1 MNEKILQVAR
11 ELRAPF
17 LKFRTF
23 MSQIV
28 FGFSQQ
34 FGHRIFSNS
43 VLVPTQ
49 SEEWAKNVSTFTC
62 FGPPA
67 SGKTTA
73 AKAYSMLMACP
84 TAFVVWGPE
93 LTSGQLYGFLDYNIL
108 DENGEPLYRPGA
120 LTPGSYN
127 MFICDELVR
136 GAVSRLNDLGPIFAE
151 GKIMIEGRIFDIAPP
166 DEPLII
172 IATSNPLGSAGTKR
186 ASDFLV
192 DRLIAG
198 CIFDVPRENLRQLL
212 QPQKHWRRIREE
224 RLLSPVLTP
233 QKIME
238 TRKFFE
244 RETETTE
251 NVIDYME
258 NMLTTIDILTRRN
271 WADRFPKESLP
282 LKWRQMKRLPS
293 SPLFHQMGGRVAQH
307 LETLSRAD
315 SFLTYGSLTTIA
327 NKTENS
333 VQAMARGVFAHRFM
347 YQIHEGGI
355 DIRDAAHEEDILDF
369 VKTATNW
376 IVSLVPLPVSLQH
389 APSVAA

>member
-1 MNEKILQVAR
+1 MNEKMLQIVS

-17 LKFRTF
+17 LKFRAV

-28 FGFSQQ
+28 FGSSQQ

-93 LTSGQLYGFLDYNIL
+93 LTSGQLYGFLDYSIL
-108 DENGEPLYRPGA
+108 DKNEQPKYRPGA

-172 IATSNPLGSAGTKR
+172 VATSNPLGSAGTKR
-186 ASDFLV
+186 AAEFIV

-198 CIFDVPRENLRQLL
+198 TIFDVPKENLRQLL
-212 QPQKHWRRIREE
+212 QPQKHWRRIREQG
-224 RLLSPVLTP
+224 LLTPVLSPRMIMQTRRFVEQETNTP
-233 QKIME
+233 DHI
-238 TRKFFE
+238 
-244 RETETTE
+244 
-251 NVIDYME
+251 IDYME
-258 NMLTTIDILTRRN
+258 EMLGTIDLLTHHN
-271 WADRFPKESLP
+271 WANRFPREKLP
-282 LKWRQMKRLPS
+282 PKWRAMKRIPTA
-293 SPLFHQMGGRVAQH
+293 PLFHQMGGRIPQH
-307 LETLSRAD
+307 LESLSRAD
-315 SFLTYGSLTTIA
+315 SFLTYGSLQTIV
-327 NKTENS
+327 NRSENS
-333 VQAMARGVFAHRFM
+333 VQAMALAVLAHRFM
-347 YQIHEGGI
+347 YHIHEGGI

-369 VKTATNW
+369 VRTATNW
-376 IVSLVPLPVSLQH
+376 VVSLVPLPTSLQR

>member
-1 MNEKILQVAR
+1 MSQILRSTIA

-17 LKFRTF
+17 LQFRTA
-23 MSQIV
+23 MSTIV
-28 FGFSQQ
+28 FGASQS
-34 FGHRIFSNS
+34 FGHRVFSNV

-49 SEEWAKNVSTFTC
+49 AEEWAKNVSTWTC

-108 DENGEPLYRPGA
+108 DESGEPLYRPGA

-172 IATSNPLGSAGTKR
+172 VATSNPLGSAGTKR

-198 CIFDVPRENLRQLL
+198 NIFDVPRENLRQLL
-212 QPQKHWRRIREE
+212 QPQKHWRNIRD
-224 RLLSPVLTP
+224 RGLLAPVLTP
-233 QKIME
+233 RVIME

-244 RETETTE
+244 RETNTPEHI
-251 NVIDYME
+251 VDYME
-258 NMLTTIDILTRRN
+258 NMLSMIDILTHRN
-271 WADRFPKESLP
+271 WADKFPHDSLP
-282 LKWRQMKRLPS
+282 SKWRALKRLPS

-307 LETLSRAD
+307 LESLSRAD
-315 SFLTYGSLTTIA
+315 SFLTYGSLETVA
-327 NKTENS
+327 NQSENA
-333 VQAMARGVFAHRFM
+333 VQAMARAVFAHRFM

-369 VKTATNW
+369 VRTATNW
-376 IVSLVPLPVSLQH
+376 IISRVPVPLR
-389 APSVAA
+389 